1 MPEMPNDALF
11 SPSSAVWQVRWG
23 KDIIIQPSAF
33 DILAIIGERSY
44 NPMDHKYPKRGIAY
58 RVFVQYRILI
68 DDEMSDEA
76 FLVRLAEYGLIELT
90 ITAKEAPADLLQEA
104 WEFAEAWN
112 FQPKE
117 VK

>member
-1 MPEMPNDALF
+1 MPETPEAIF
-11 SPSSAVWQVRWG
+11 TPSSATWQVRWG
-23 KDIIIQPSAF
+23 KDIIVQPSAF
-33 DILAIIGERSY
+33 DVLAIIGERSY
-44 NPMDHKYPKRGIAY
+44 NPMDRKHPKRGIAY

-76 FLVRLAEYGLIELT
+76 FLMRLAEFGLIELT
-90 ITAKEAPADLLQEA
+90 VSGGTPTDLLQEA

-112 FQPKE
+112 FQPKQ